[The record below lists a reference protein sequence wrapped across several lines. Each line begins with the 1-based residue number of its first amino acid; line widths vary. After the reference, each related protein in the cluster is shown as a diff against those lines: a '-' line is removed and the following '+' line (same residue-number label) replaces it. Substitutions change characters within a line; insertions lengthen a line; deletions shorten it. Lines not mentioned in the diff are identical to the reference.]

1 MLVWEV
7 VLIKAH
13 RIVFH
18 GQVLNL
24 YKVNSCINH
33 KKIASDLSI

>member
-13 RIVFH
+13 RIH